1 MFDWNDVQVFL
12 AIARGGSLAA
22 AARTLKVNHSTVFRR
37 LNAFEEA
44 LGVRLFERLPSGY
57 APTPEADSIRRWRG
71 KRRRVASCSQDSS

>member
-37 LNAFEEA
+37 LNTFEDA
-44 LGVRLFERLPSGY
+44 LGVRNVGGGER
-57 APTPEADSIRRWRG
+57 AEIARR
-71 KRRRVASCSQDSS
+71 